1 MTRVTRHWT
10 TEEVAR
16 LRADTP
22 GCATLVHFNNA
33 GASLPPK
40 PVLETQLAHLRR
52 EAQIGGYEAHEEAQ
66 PRIDAVYAS
75 VARLVG
81 ASGPDEIA
89 LVENATRAFD
99 MAVYGVP
106 LGPGDVILTSTAE
119 YHSMFVTYL
128 HLARRGVVVEVVPA
142 DAAGQL
148 DVGALRKRLD
158 GRVKLIAMAHV
169 PTNGGLVQPAEA
181 VGEVARDAGVF
192 FLLDATQ
199 SVGQL
204 PIDVRRIGC
213 HALAGTSRK
222 YLRGPRGAG
231 FLWVSR
237 DWLDRLE
244 PPLMEGHAAEW
255 VAPDRYVLRRD
266 GKRFEVWEANY
277 AARLGFGAAVDYALA
292 LGVDRIWERVRM
304 LGDALRE
311 RLVAL
316 PGVTVR
322 DLGIVRGGIV
332 SFTVRDVEPARI
344 KAALRAASI
353 NVSVSPARG
362 TLLDMQARG
371 LREVVRASVHYYNTE
386 AELDRM
392 ADELARLIA

>member
-1 MTRVTRHWT
+1 VTRAWT

-16 LRADTP
+16 LRAETP
-22 GCATLVHFNNA
+22 GCATVVHLNNA
-33 GASLPPK
+33 GASLQPK
-40 PVLETQLAHLRR
+40 AVLDTHLAHLRR
-52 EAQIGGYEAHEEAQ
+52 EAQIGGYEAQEEAQ

-75 VARLVG
+75 VARLIG
-81 ASGPDEIA
+81 AAGPDEIA
-89 LVENATRAFD
+89 LLENATRAFD
-99 MAVYGVP
+99 MAVYAVP
-106 LGPGDVILTSTAE
+106 LAAGDVILTSTAE

-128 HLARRGVVVEVVPA
+128 HLARRGIVVEVVPA
-142 DAAGQL
+142 DASGQI
-148 DVGALRKRLD
+148 DVGALRKRVN
-158 GRVKLIAMAHV
+158 GRVKLIALAHV

-181 VGEVARDAGVF
+181 VGEIARDAGVF

-204 PIDVRRIGC
+204 PVDVGRIGC

-231 FLWVSR
+231 FLWVAR
-237 DWLDRLE
+237 DWMDRLE

-255 VAPDRYVLRRD
+255 VDPDRYVLRSD

-277 AARLGFGAAVDYALA
+277 AARLGFGAAVDYALG
-292 LGVDRIWERVRM
+292 LGVEHIWQRVRT

-322 DLGIVRGGIV
+322 DLGVVRGGIV

-362 TLLDMQARG
+362 TLLDMRARG

-392 ADELARLIA
+392 ADELARLIP